1 MQVQRVIDKFGNSGP
16 NEETE
21 VRFGRF
27 SPRGFVPGIGV
38 RAFQEIEAFMV
49 KQPGWTRTTTFNSVE
64 AKGNI
69 RKIRKNS
76 ENIYEMKQKIDT
88 VDVTYLGLR
97 FAKSREQRSRAL
109 KNVWEN
115 NSNPVTY
122 KKDRDRITFV
132 KGGVRIDMTKPDQ
145 LEVEWKTV
153 RSSPL
158 VTINMLLAELRTIR
172 KKSAIYNDFINLV
185 GGRRFPGP
193 LPRALTKEL
202 FSTRVL
208 TKREYSV
215 TDKADGERQL
225 MFISK
230 GRAQLI
236 SRKMDITVL
245 DKPMNNLDNTVL
257 DGEFYNN
264 KFYAFDVLF
273 IKGVDLRNDNL
284 KRRLAQLDK
293 VEGVLKK
300 KFYFENGD
308 TIYNLC
314 GKVWDGR
321 NKLPYPLDGLIFT
334 PVNEPYYNDKILKW
348 KDEPTIDF
356 YYNGNKLYLAGG
368 NPTKHMTFEEAN
380 SAISKD
386 NTISP
391 QLRKGLLD
399 TPINGPPGVGEF
411 AWRDNTFKMIRKRPD
426 KEFGNRTPASDEAW
440 EAITKPVTVEMLKRG
455 PGNMR
460 DFHNE
465 IKRRLIMK
473 YCKDKRVVDM
483 GSGKGED
490 VRKYVD
496 AKVKEVVGFDI
507 IDEEYPHPPNMKFF
521 KISPNGFD
529 MASYVTGK
537 FDVMNINFALHYFL
551 RDKKLFK
558 TLMNNVNRF
567 IPSGGVIMATVL
579 DGSQVW
585 SSLKKG
591 RLDREKFT
599 IEKNYTNIED
609 INFNS
614 KKFLFL
620 GQKIKVFLKNTKYF
634 SEGGITE
641 YLFNFTK
648 FMQIMDLLG
657 FDVVEQGSFKDFCE
671 DSKWCSRYM
680 SEEEKEYSFKNMYF
694 VIKRK

>member
-1 MQVQRVIDKFGNSGP
+1 MQIQRVIDRLGNSGP

-27 SPRGFVPGIGV
+27 TNRGFTPGIGV
-38 RAFQEIEAFMV
+38 RAFQEIETFMS
-49 KQPGWTRTTTFNSVE
+49 QQSGWARTTTFNTVFV
-64 AKGNI
+64 KGNI
-69 RKIRKNS
+69 RKISRNT
-76 ENIYEMKQKIDT
+76 ENNYELKQKLET
-88 VDVTYLGLR
+88 VDVPALGLR
-97 FAKSREQRSRAL
+97 FAKSREQKSRAL

-115 NSNPVTY
+115 NRNPPTY
-122 KKDRDRITFV
+122 RKDRDRITFV
-132 KGGVRIDMTKPDQ
+132 SGDVRVDMTKPDQ
-145 LEVEWKTV
+145 LEVEWKST
-153 RSSPL
+153 RAPRA
-158 VTINMLLAELRTIR
+158 TIEMLMNQLRIVR
-172 KKSAIYNDFINLV
+172 KKSAIYNDFIQLI

-193 LPRALTKEL
+193 LPRALTKAV
-202 FSTRVL
+202 FSGRAL

-225 MFISK
+225 MYISK

-236 SRKMDITVL
+236 NRKMEVTVL
-245 DKPMNNLDNTVL
+245 DKPMNRLDDTVL
-257 DGEFYNN
+257 DGEWYNN

-273 IKGVDLRNDNL
+273 VKGVDVRQYNL
-284 KRRLAQLDK
+284 KRRLDNIPGG
-293 VEGVLKK
+293 VEKK
-300 KFYFENGD
+300 TFYFENGD
-308 TIYNLC
+308 DTIYTLC
-314 GKVWDGR
+314 GKVWDNRR
-321 NKLPYPLDGLIFT
+321 NLPYPLDGLIFT

-356 YYNGNKLYLAGG
+356 YYDGRRLYLAGG
-368 NPTKHMTFEEAN
+368 NPTRHMTLEEAD
-380 SAISKD
+380 SDISKD
-386 NTISP
+386 PTISED
-391 QLRKGLLD
+391 LRKGILA
-399 TPINGPPGVGEF
+399 INGPPGVGEF

-426 KEFGNRTPASDEAW
+426 KEFGNRLPASNEAW
-440 EAITKPVTVEMLKRG
+440 EAISKPVTVDMLKSG

-465 IKRRLIMK
+465 IKRKLIMK
-473 YCKDKRVVDM
+473 YCTEKRVVDI

-496 AKVKEVVGFDI
+496 ARAREVVGFDI

-529 MASYVTGK
+529 MSDYVTGK

-551 RDKKLFK
+551 RDKKIFK
-558 TLMNNVNRF
+558 TLMKNINKF
-567 IPSGGVIMATVL
+567 IPSGGVVMATVL
-579 DGSQVW
+579 DGSNIW
-585 SSLKKG
+585 TSLKNG
-591 RLDREKFT
+591 RINKEKYT
-599 IEKNYTNIED
+599 INKNYMNIDD
-609 INFNS
+609 IAFNS

-648 FMQIMDLLG
+648 FMQIMDILG
-657 FDVVEQGSFKDFCE
+657 FDVVEQGTFKDFCN